1 MKIPT
6 NRVPFQ
12 HCIPKNKSELPR
24 VFFRKTEIN
33 SKILNF
39 KTVIGRQT
47 NLFKQNLKSAIDNKA
62 NQISNQA
69 GGNNGQSN
77 TLLEMNQSSAYNYV
91 SLDAS
96 QSLINNYDVEDSLDL
111 ISKLLVK
118 KIHKEFKVLET
129 MPENI
134 VYQNYHDYELG
145 LELIKIHTGNCIS
158 FISNISC

>member
-1 MKIPT
+1 
-6 NRVPFQ
+6 
-12 HCIPKNKSELPR
+12 
-24 VFFRKTEIN
+24 
-33 SKILNF
+33 
-39 KTVIGRQT
+39 
-47 NLFKQNLKSAIDNKA
+47 
-62 NQISNQA
+62 
-69 GGNNGQSN
+69 
-77 TLLEMNQSSAYNYV
+77 MNQSSAYNYV

-111 ISKLLVK
+111 ITKLLVK